1 MYKDK
6 CKKGMT
12 DMSEFT
18 LKTRLLAALKGEPVD
33 KVPVCSVTQT
43 GIVELM
49 DEVGAP
55 WPESHTDPE
64 LMAKLAIANY
74 ELSGL
79 EAVRVPYCLT
89 VLVEAMD
96 CEINMGTKNR
106 QPSVTGH
113 PYPKD
118 LEGAAVPADLLQKG
132 RIPAVLEAI
141 KIVREKVG
149 PDVPIVGGM
158 EGPITVASDLVSVKS
173 FMKWSIKK
181 TDLFEQAL
189 DLATEAAIIYAN
201 ALVEAGADV
210 IAIADPVASPD
221 LMSPDSFR
229 QFLQPRLQKF
239 SASVNSVTVL
249 HICGNVNP
257 IISDM
262 ADCGFEG
269 LSVEEKIG
277 SAKKAKEVIGDR
289 ARFVGNISSP
299 FTLLPGPVDKIKAEA
314 KQALEDGVDVLAPGC
329 GIAPMTPLENIK
341 AMVAARD
348 EYYA

>member
-1 MYKDK
+1 
-6 CKKGMT
+6 
-12 DMSEFT
+12 MSEFT
-18 LKTRLLAALKGEPVD
+18 LKTRLFAALEGKPVD

-49 DEVGAP
+49 DIVGAP
-55 WPESHTDPE
+55 WPEAHTNPE
-64 LMAKLAIANY
+64 LMAKLAIANH

-89 VLVEAMD
+89 ILVEALG

-106 QPSVTGH
+106 QPSVTAH

-118 LEGAAVPADLLQKG
+118 LEGAAVPADILQRG
-132 RIPAVLEAI
+132 RIPVVLEAI
-141 KIVREKVG
+141 KIIREKVG
-149 PDVPIVGGM
+149 PDVPIIGGM
-158 EGPITVASDLVSVKS
+158 EGPVTVASDLVSVKS
-173 FMKWSIKK
+173 FMKWSLKK

-189 DLATEAAIIYAN
+189 DLATEAAIVYAN

-210 IAIADPVASPD
+210 ISVADPVASPD
-221 LMSPDSFR
+221 LMSPDSFKK
-229 QFLQPRLQKF
+229 FLKARLQKF
-239 SASVNSVTVL
+239 SSSVNSVTVL
-249 HICGNVNP
+249 HICGNVNS
-257 IISDM
+257 ILSDM

-277 SAKKAKEVIGDR
+277 SPKKAKEVIGDR

-299 FTLLPGPVDKIKAEA
+299 FTLLPGPIDKIKAEA
-314 KQALEDGVDVLAPGC
+314 RQALADGVDVLAPGC

>member
-1 MYKDK
+1 
-6 CKKGMT
+6 
-12 DMSEFT
+12 MSEFT
-18 LKTRLLAALKGEPVD
+18 LKTRLLAALEGKPVD

-55 WPESHTDPE
+55 WPESHTNPE

-89 VLVEAMD
+89 VLVEAMG

-106 QPSVTGH
+106 QPSVIGH
-113 PYPKD
+113 PYPKS
-118 LEGAAVPADLLQKG
+118 LEGAAIPEDLLQRG

-141 KIVREKVG
+141 KIIREKVG
-149 PDVPIVGGM
+149 PDVPIIGGM

-181 TDLFEQAL
+181 TDLFEQSL
-189 DLATEAAIIYAN
+189 DIATEAAIMYAK
-201 ALVEAGADV
+201 AMVEAGADV
-210 IAIADPVASPD
+210 ISVADPVASPD
-221 LMSPDSFR
+221 LMSPASFK
-229 QFLQPRLQKF
+229 QFLQARLQKF
-239 SASVNSVTVL
+239 SSSVDSVTVL

-257 IISDM
+257 ILNDM

-269 LSVEEKIG
+269 LSVEEKVG
-277 SAKKAKEVIGDR
+277 SPKKAKEVIGDR

-314 KQALEDGVDVLAPGC
+314 KQALEEGVDVLAPGC

>member
-1 MYKDK
+1 
-6 CKKGMT
+6 MT

-18 LKTRLLAALKGEPVD
+18 LKTRLLAAVKGEPVD

-55 WPESHTDPE
+55 WPEAHTNPE
-64 LMAKLAIANY
+64 LMAKLALANY

-89 VLVEAMD
+89 VLVEAMG

-113 PYPKD
+113 PFPKALD
-118 LEGAAVPADLLQKG
+118 GAAVPADLLQKG

-141 KIVREKVG
+141 KIIREKVG
-149 PDVPIVGGM
+149 PDVPIIGGM

-181 TDLFEQAL
+181 PDLFEQSL
-189 DLATEAAIIYAN
+189 DLATAASIAYAN
-201 ALVEAGADV
+201 AMVEAGADI

-221 LMSPDSFR
+221 LMSPDSFK
-229 QFLQPRLQKF
+229 QYLQPRLQKF
-239 SASVNSVTVL
+239 SSSVSSVTVL
-249 HICGNVNP
+249 HVCGNVNP
-257 IISDM
+257 ILSYM

-277 SAKKAKEVIGDR
+277 SVKKAKEVIGTR
-289 ARFVGNISSP
+289 ARLIGNISSP
-299 FTLLPGPVDKIKAEA
+299 FTLLPGPVDKIKAES
-314 KQALEDGVDVLAPGC
+314 KQALADGVDVLAPGC

-341 AMVAARD
+341 AMVEARN
-348 EYYA
+348 EFYA

>member
-1 MYKDK
+1 
-6 CKKGMT
+6 
-12 DMSEFT
+12 MSEFT
-18 LKTRLLAALKGEPVD
+18 LKTRLLAALEGKPVD

-49 DEVGAP
+49 DEVGAA
-55 WPESHTDPE
+55 WPEAHTNPE

-79 EAVRVPYCLT
+79 EAVRLPYCLT
-89 VLVEAMD
+89 VLVEAMG
-96 CEINMGTKNR
+96 CQINMGTKNR
-106 QPSVTGH
+106 QPSVIEH
-113 PYPKD
+113 PYPKSLD
-118 LEGAAVPADLLQKG
+118 GAAIPADLLQKG
-132 RIPAVLEAI
+132 RIPVVLEAI

-149 PDVPIVGGM
+149 PDVPIIGGM
-158 EGPITVASDLVSVKS
+158 EGPITVASDLISVKS

-189 DLATEAAIIYAN
+189 DLATEAAIAYAN
-201 ALVEAGADV
+201 AMVEAGADV

-221 LMSPDSFR
+221 LMSPDTFK
-229 QFLQPRLQKF
+229 QFLQSRLQKF
-239 SASVNSVTVL
+239 SSSVNSVTVL
-249 HICGNVNP
+249 HICGKVNA
-257 IISDM
+257 ILSDM

-277 SAKKAKEVIGDR
+277 NAIEGKKIIGDR
-289 ARFVGNISSP
+289 ARLVGNVSSP
-299 FTLLPGPVDKIKAEA
+299 FTLLPGPIDKIKAEA
-314 KQALEDGVDVLAPGC
+314 KVALEGGIDVLAPGC

-348 EYYA
+348 EYYS

>member
-1 MYKDK
+1 
-6 CKKGMT
+6 
-12 DMSEFT
+12 MSEFT
-18 LKTRLLAALKGEPVD
+18 LKTRLLAALEGKPVD

-49 DEVGAP
+49 DAVGAP
-55 WPESHTDPE
+55 WPEAHTNPE
-64 LMAKLAIANY
+64 LMAKLAIANHQ
-74 ELSGL
+74 LSGL

-89 VLVEAMD
+89 VLVEAMG

-118 LEGAAVPADLLQKG
+118 LEGAAVPADLLQRG
-132 RIPAVLEAI
+132 RIPVVLEAI
-141 KIVREKVG
+141 KIIREKVG
-149 PDVPIVGGM
+149 PDVPIIGGM

-173 FMKWSIKK
+173 FMKWSLKK

-189 DLATEAAIIYAN
+189 DLATESAIMYAN
-201 ALVEAGADV
+201 AMAEVGADIISV
-210 IAIADPVASPD
+210 ADPVASPD
-221 LMSPDSFR
+221 LMSPDSFKK
-229 QFLQPRLQKF
+229 FLKARLQKF
-239 SASVNSVTVL
+239 SSSVNSVTVL
-249 HICGNVNP
+249 HICGNVNS
-257 IISDM
+257 ILSDM

-277 SAKKAKEVIGDR
+277 SPKKAKGVIGNR

-299 FTLLPGPVDKIKAEA
+299 FTLLPGPIDKIKSEA
-314 KQALEDGVDVLAPGC
+314 RQALAEGVDVLAPGC

-348 EYYA
+348 EYYV

>member
-1 MYKDK
+1 
-6 CKKGMT
+6 
-12 DMSEFT
+12 MSEFT
-18 LKTRLLAALKGEPVD
+18 LKTRLLAALEGKPVD

-49 DEVGAP
+49 DKVGAA
-55 WPESHTDPE
+55 WPEAHTNPE

-79 EAVRVPYCLT
+79 EAVRLPYCLT
-89 VLVEAMD
+89 VLGEAMG

-106 QPSVTGH
+106 QPSVTAS
-113 PYPKD
+113 PYPKNLD
-118 LEGAAVPADLLQKG
+118 GAAVPADLLQRN

-149 PDVPIVGGM
+149 PDVPIIGGM
-158 EGPITVASDLVSVKS
+158 EGPVTLASDLISVKS

-189 DLATEAAIIYAN
+189 DISTEAAIAYAN
-201 ALVEAGADV
+201 AMVEAGADV

-221 LMSPDSFR
+221 LMSPDTFR
-229 QFLQPRLQKF
+229 QFLQSRLQKF

-249 HICGNVNP
+249 HICGKVNA
-257 IISDM
+257 ILSDM

-277 SAKKAKEVIGDR
+277 NAAEGKKVIGDR
-289 ARFVGNISSP
+289 ARLVGNISSP
-299 FTLLPGPVDKIKAEA
+299 FTLLPGPIDKIKAEA
-314 KQALEDGVDVLAPGC
+314 KVALEGGIDVLAPGC
-329 GIAPMTPLENIK
+329 GIAPMTPLENVK
-341 AMVAARD
+341 ALVAARD

>member
-1 MYKDK
+1 
-6 CKKGMT
+6 
-12 DMSEFT
+12 MSEFT
-18 LKTRLLAALKGEPVD
+18 LKTRLLAALEGKPVD

-49 DEVGAP
+49 DKVGAP
-55 WPESHTDPE
+55 WPEAHTNPE

-79 EAVRVPYCLT
+79 EAVRLPYCLT
-89 VLVEAMD
+89 VLGEAMG

-106 QPSVTGH
+106 QPSVTAS
-113 PYPKD
+113 PYPKNLD
-118 LEGAAVPADLLQKG
+118 GAAVPADLLQKG

-149 PDVPIVGGM
+149 PDVPIIGGM
-158 EGPITVASDLVSVKS
+158 EGPVTLASDLISVKS

-189 DLATEAAIIYAN
+189 DIATEATIAYAN
-201 ALVEAGADV
+201 AMVEAGADV

-221 LMSPDSFR
+221 LMSPDTFR
-229 QFLQPRLQKF
+229 QFLQSRLQKF

-249 HICGNVNP
+249 HICGKVNA
-257 IISDM
+257 ILSDM

-277 SAKKAKEVIGDR
+277 NAAEGKKVIGDR
-289 ARFVGNISSP
+289 ARLVGNISSP
-299 FTLLPGPVDKIKAEA
+299 FTLLPGPIDKIKAEA
-314 KQALEDGVDVLAPGC
+314 KAALEGGVDVLAPGC

>member
-1 MYKDK
+1 
-6 CKKGMT
+6 
-12 DMSEFT
+12 MSEFT
-18 LKTRLLAALKGEPVD
+18 LKTRLLAALEGKPVD
-33 KVPVCSVTQT
+33 KTPVCSVTQT

-55 WPESHTDPE
+55 WPESHTNPE
-64 LMAKLAIANY
+64 LMAKLAIANH

-89 VLVEAMD
+89 VLVEAMG

-118 LEGAAVPADLLQKG
+118 LEGASIPEDLLQRG

-141 KIVREKVG
+141 KIIREKLG
-149 PDVPIVGGM
+149 PDVPIIGGM

-189 DLATEAAIIYAN
+189 DLATEAAIKYAN
-201 ALVEAGADV
+201 AMVEAGADV
-210 IAIADPVASPD
+210 ISVADPVASPD
-221 LMSPDSFR
+221 LMSPDSFKK
-229 QFLQPRLQKF
+229 FLKARLQKF
-239 SASVNSVTVL
+239 SSSVNSVTVL

-257 IISDM
+257 ILSDM

-277 SAKKAKEVIGDR
+277 SPKKAKEVIGNR

-314 KQALEDGVDVLAPGC
+314 KQALEEGVDVLAPGC

-348 EYYA
+348 EYFA

>member
-1 MYKDK
+1 
-6 CKKGMT
+6 
-12 DMSEFT
+12 MSEFT
-18 LKTRLLAALKGEPVD
+18 LKTRLLAALEGKPVD

-49 DEVGAP
+49 DTVGAP
-55 WPESHTDPE
+55 WPEAHTNPE

-79 EAVRVPYCLT
+79 EAVRIPYCLT
-89 VLVEAMD
+89 VLVEAMG

-106 QPSVTGH
+106 QPSVIGH

-118 LEGAAVPADLLQKG
+118 LEGAAVPADLLHRG
-132 RIPAVLEAI
+132 RIPVVLEAI
-141 KIVREKVG
+141 KIIREKVG
-149 PDVPIVGGM
+149 PDVPIIGGM

-173 FMKWSIKK
+173 FMKWSLKK

-189 DLATEAAIIYAN
+189 DLATEAAIMYAN
-201 ALVEAGADV
+201 ALVEAGADIISV
-210 IAIADPVASPD
+210 ADPVASPD
-221 LMSPDSFR
+221 LLSPDSFKK
-229 QFLQPRLQKF
+229 FLKARLQKF
-239 SASVNSVTVL
+239 SSSVDSVTVL

-257 IISDM
+257 ILSEM

-277 SAKKAKEVIGDR
+277 SPKKAKEVIGNR

-314 KQALEDGVDVLAPGC
+314 RQALAEGVDVLAPGC
-329 GIAPMTPLENIK
+329 GIATTTPLENIK
-341 AMVAARD
+341 AMVAARN

>member
-1 MYKDK
+1 
-6 CKKGMT
+6 
-12 DMSEFT
+12 MSEFT
-18 LKTRLLAALKGEPVD
+18 LKTRLLAALEGKPVD

-49 DEVGAP
+49 DEVGAA
-55 WPESHTDPE
+55 WPEAHTNPE

-79 EAVRVPYCLT
+79 EAVRLPYCLT
-89 VLVEAMD
+89 VLVEAMG
-96 CEINMGTKNR
+96 CQINMGTKNR
-106 QPSVTGH
+106 QPSVIEH
-113 PYPKD
+113 PYPKSLD
-118 LEGAAVPADLLQKG
+118 GAAVPADLLQKG

-149 PDVPIVGGM
+149 PDVPIIGGM

-189 DLATEAAIIYAN
+189 DIATEAAIAYAN
-201 ALVEAGADV
+201 AMVEAGADV

-229 QFLQPRLQKF
+229 QFLQARLQKF

-249 HICGNVNP
+249 HICGKVNA
-257 IISDM
+257 ILSDM

-277 SAKKAKEVIGDR
+277 NAAEGKKAIGDR
-289 ARFVGNISSP
+289 ARLVGNVSSP
-299 FTLLPGPVDKIKAEA
+299 FTLLPGPIDKIKAEA
-314 KQALEDGVDVLAPGC
+314 KAALEGGIDVLAPGC

>member
-1 MYKDK
+1 M
-6 CKKGMT
+6 G
-12 DMSEFT
+12 DMT
-18 LKTRLLAALKGEPVD
+18 LKERLLNALEGKQVD

-55 WPESHTDPE
+55 WPEAHSDPE
-64 LMAKLAIANY
+64 QMAKLAIASY

-89 VLVEAMD
+89 VLAEAMG
-96 CEINMGTKNR
+96 CEVNMGTKNR
-106 QPSVTGH
+106 QPSVTAH

-118 LEGAAVPADLLQKG
+118 LEGMKMPEKLLDMG
-132 RIPAVLEAI
+132 RIQAVLGAI
-141 KIVREKVG
+141 KIIRERVG
-149 PDVPIVGGM
+149 PDVPIIGGM
-158 EGPITVASDLVSVKS
+158 EGPVTLASDLASVKS
-173 FMKWSIKK
+173 FMKWSLKK
-181 TDLFEQAL
+181 PEMLEQVL
-189 DLATEAAIIYAN
+189 DFATEATIAYAN
-201 ALVEAGADV
+201 SMVLAGADV

-221 LMSPDSFR
+221 LMSPDSFKNL
-229 QFLQPRLQKF
+229 LQSRLQKF
-239 SASVNSVTVL
+239 SSNVDSVTVL
-249 HICGNVNP
+249 HVCGNVNP
-257 IISDM
+257 ILDYM

-277 SAKKAKEVIGDR
+277 SVKKAKEVIGDR

-314 KQALEDGVDVLAPGC
+314 KQALADGVDVLAPGC
-329 GIAPMTPLENIK
+329 GIAPMTPVSHIK
-341 AMVAARD
+341 AMVEARN

>member
-1 MYKDK
+1 
-6 CKKGMT
+6 
-12 DMSEFT
+12 MSEFT
-18 LKTRLLAALKGEPVD
+18 LKTRLLAALEGKPVD

-55 WPESHTDPE
+55 WPESHTNPE

-79 EAVRVPYCLT
+79 EAVRLPYCLT
-89 VLVEAMD
+89 VLVEAMG

-106 QPSVTGH
+106 QPSVTAH

-118 LEGAAVPADLLQKG
+118 LEGAAIPADLLQRG

-149 PDVPIVGGM
+149 PDVPIIGGM
-158 EGPITVASDLVSVKS
+158 EGPVTVASDLVSVKS

-181 TDLFEQAL
+181 TDLLEQAL

-201 ALVEAGADV
+201 AMVEAGADI

-221 LMSPDSFR
+221 LMSPDTFR
-229 QFLQPRLQKF
+229 QLFQSRLQKF

-249 HICGNVNP
+249 HICGKVNA
-257 IISDM
+257 ILSDM

-277 SAKKAKEVIGDR
+277 SVKEGKKVIEDR
-289 ARFVGNISSP
+289 ARLVGNVSSP
-299 FTLLPGPVDKIKAEA
+299 FTLLPGPIDKIKAEA
-314 KQALEDGVDVLAPGC
+314 KQALEGGIDVLAPGC

-341 AMVAARD
+341 ALVAARD

>member
-1 MYKDK
+1 
-6 CKKGMT
+6 
-12 DMSEFT
+12 MSEFT
-18 LKTRLLAALKGEPVD
+18 LKTRLLAALEGKPVD
-33 KVPVCSVTQT
+33 KIPVCSVTQT

-49 DEVGAP
+49 DEVGAS
-55 WPESHTDPE
+55 WPEAHTNPE
-64 LMAKLAIANY
+64 LMAKLAIANH

-79 EAVRVPYCLT
+79 EAVRLPYCLT
-89 VLVEAMD
+89 VLVEAMG

-106 QPSVTGH
+106 QPSVTDS
-113 PYPKD
+113 PYPKSLD
-118 LEGAAVPADLLQKG
+118 GAAVPADLLQRG

-149 PDVPIVGGM
+149 PDVPIIGGM
-158 EGPITVASDLVSVKS
+158 EGPVTVASDMVSIKS

-201 ALVEAGADV
+201 AMVEAGADI

-221 LMSPDSFR
+221 LMSPDSFK

-239 SASVNSVTVL
+239 SASVNSLTVL
-249 HICGNVNP
+249 HICGNVNK
-257 IISDM
+257 ILDYM

-277 SAKKAKEVIGDR
+277 SPKKAKEVIGDR
-289 ARFVGNISSP
+289 ARFIGNISSP
-299 FTLLPGPVDKIKAEA
+299 FVLLPGPIDKIKAEA
-314 KQALEDGVDVLAPGC
+314 KLALEEGVDVLAPGC

-348 EYYA
+348 EFYA

>member
-1 MYKDK
+1 
-6 CKKGMT
+6 
-12 DMSEFT
+12 MSEFT

-55 WPESHTDPE
+55 WPESHTNPE

-89 VLVEAMD
+89 VLVEAMG

-141 KIVREKVG
+141 KIIREKVG
-149 PDVPIVGGM
+149 PDVPIIGGM

-181 TDLFEQAL
+181 PDLFEQSL
-189 DLATEAAIIYAN
+189 DLGTEAAIVYAN
-201 ALVEAGADV
+201 AMVEAGADV
-210 IAIADPVASPD
+210 VAIADPVASPD
-221 LMSPDSFR
+221 LMSPDSFK
-229 QFLQPRLQKF
+229 QYLQSRLQKF
-239 SASVNSVTVL
+239 SSDVNSVTVL
-249 HICGNVNP
+249 HVCGNVNP
-257 IISDM
+257 ILNYM

-269 LSVEEKIG
+269 LSVEEKVG
-277 SAKKAKEVIGDR
+277 SPKKAKEVIGTR

-299 FTLLPGPVDKIKAEA
+299 FTLLPGPIDKIKAEA
-314 KQALEDGVDVLAPGC
+314 KQALEEGVDVLAPGC

-341 AMVAARD
+341 AMVEARN
-348 EYYA
+348 EFYA

>member
-1 MYKDK
+1 
-6 CKKGMT
+6 MT
-12 DMSEFT
+12 MSEFT
-18 LKTRLLAALKGEPVD
+18 LKTRLLAALEGKPVD

-49 DEVGAP
+49 DEVGAA
-55 WPESHTDPE
+55 WPEAHTNPE

-79 EAVRVPYCLT
+79 EAVRLPYCLT
-89 VLVEAMD
+89 VLVEAMG
-96 CEINMGTKNR
+96 CQINMGTKNR
-106 QPSVTGH
+106 QPSVIEH
-113 PYPKD
+113 PYPKSLD
-118 LEGAAVPADLLQKG
+118 GAAVPADLLQKG
-132 RIPAVLEAI
+132 RIPAVLEAF

-149 PDVPIVGGM
+149 PDVPIIGGM

-189 DLATEAAIIYAN
+189 DIATEAAIAYAN
-201 ALVEAGADV
+201 AMVEAGADV

-221 LMSPDSFR
+221 LMSPDTFR
-229 QFLQPRLQKF
+229 QFLQSRLQKF

-249 HICGNVNP
+249 HICGKVNA
-257 IISDM
+257 ILSDM

-277 SAKKAKEVIGDR
+277 NAAEGKKVIGDR
-289 ARFVGNISSP
+289 ARLVGNVSSP
-299 FTLLPGPVDKIKAEA
+299 FTLLPGPIDKIKAEA
-314 KQALEDGVDVLAPGC
+314 KVALEGGIDVLAPGC

>member
-1 MYKDK
+1 
-6 CKKGMT
+6 
-12 DMSEFT
+12 MSEFT
-18 LKTRLLAALKGEPVD
+18 LKTRLLAALEGKPVD

-49 DEVGAP
+49 DEVGAA
-55 WPESHTDPE
+55 WPEAHTNPE

-79 EAVRVPYCLT
+79 EAVRLPYCLT
-89 VLVEAMD
+89 ILGEAMG

-106 QPSVTGH
+106 QPSVTAS
-113 PYPKD
+113 PYPKNLD
-118 LEGAAVPADLLQKG
+118 GAAVPADLLQRN

-149 PDVPIVGGM
+149 PDVPIIGGM
-158 EGPITVASDLVSVKS
+158 EGPVTLASDLISVKS

-189 DLATEAAIIYAN
+189 DISTEAAIAYAN
-201 ALVEAGADV
+201 AMVEAGADV

-221 LMSPDSFR
+221 LMSPDTFR
-229 QFLQPRLQKF
+229 QFLQSRLQKF

-249 HICGNVNP
+249 HICGKVNA
-257 IISDM
+257 ILSDM

-277 SAKKAKEVIGDR
+277 DAAEGKKVIGDR
-289 ARFVGNISSP
+289 ARLVGNISSP
-299 FTLLPGPVDKIKAEA
+299 FTLLPGPIDKIKAEA
-314 KQALEDGVDVLAPGC
+314 KVALEGGIDVLAPGC

-341 AMVAARD
+341 ALVAARD

>member
-1 MYKDK
+1 
-6 CKKGMT
+6 
-12 DMSEFT
+12 MSEFT
-18 LKTRLLAALKGEPVD
+18 LKTRLLAALEGKPVD
-33 KVPVCSVTQT
+33 KVPVCSLTQT

-49 DEVGAP
+49 DVVGAP
-55 WPESHTDPE
+55 WPEAHTNPE
-64 LMAKLAIANY
+64 LMANLAIANH

-89 VLVEAMD
+89 VLVEAMG

-106 QPSVTGH
+106 QPSVTAH

-118 LEGAAVPADLLQKG
+118 LEGAAVPADLLQRG
-132 RIPAVLEAI
+132 RIPVVLEAI
-141 KIVREKVG
+141 KVIREKVG
-149 PDVPIVGGM
+149 PDVPIIGGM

-173 FMKWSIKK
+173 FMKWSLKK
-181 TDLFEQAL
+181 TDLFEQVL
-189 DLATEAAIIYAN
+189 DLATEAAIMYAN
-201 ALVEAGADV
+201 ALVEAGADIISV
-210 IAIADPVASPD
+210 ADPVASPD
-221 LMSPDSFR
+221 LLSPDSFKK
-229 QFLQPRLQKF
+229 FLKARLQKF
-239 SASVNSVTVL
+239 SSSVDSVTVL

-257 IISDM
+257 ILSYM

-277 SAKKAKEVIGDR
+277 SPKKAKEVIGNR

-314 KQALEDGVDVLAPGC
+314 RQALAEGVDVLAPGC

-341 AMVAARD
+341 AMVAARN